1 MNTGITE
8 RTVHAWLQTESDS
21 LAIFPSSLEKKE
33 NTDFLPAQFVSW
45 TDLTVARLID
55 KNKRWTTEFIW
66 FKVEARVREITRWEF
81 SAQHRRWF
89 SVWICISLLS
99 QMKSTTFPVIVE
111 NLQED
116 PLFPCWA
123 WWRILITGNILNG
136 NKQQRTL
143 SKKERKNRRNIQR
156 KKKGTM
162 GGMKE
167 ERKGGWKVWEIWEK
181 RVKGKIKS
189 QEKKENNLIKLKWR
203 RFGGKGKDE
212 K

>member
-1 MNTGITE
+1 MRDSRLS
-8 RTVHAWLQTESDS
+8 RTVW
-21 LAIFPSSLEKKE
+21 P
-33 NTDFLPAQFVSW
+33 DFLYPSKKRKTLIFFLRSLWVELIWLFLSA
-45 TDLTVARLID
+45 ARLID

-66 FKVEARVREITRWEF
+66 FKVEARVCEITRWEF

-99 QMKSTTFPVIVE
+99 QMKSTTFPFIVE

-116 PLFPCWA
+116 PLFLCWA
-123 WWRILITGNILNG
+123 WWKILITGNILNG

>member
-1 MNTGITE
+1 MRDSRLS
-8 RTVHAWLQTESDS
+8 RTVW
-21 LAIFPSSLEKKE
+21 P
-33 NTDFLPAQFVSW
+33 DFLYPSKKRKTLIFFLRSLWVELIW
-45 TDLTVARLID
+45 LLPGWLTRTKDEQL
-55 KNKRWTTEFIW
+55 NLSGSR

-89 SVWICISLLS
+89 SVWICILLLS

-111 NLQED
+111 NLQEN
-116 PLFPCWA
+116 PLFLCWT

-136 NKQQRTL
+136 NKQQRTQV

-181 RVKGKIKS
+181 RVR
-189 QEKKENNLIKLKWR
+189 EK
-203 RFGGKGKDE
+203 
-212 K
+212 